1 MKPLEARC
9 SWDWGLISAV
19 SEEDIP
25 DAVRRH
31 QATTMH
37 REARRRVSLVE
48 SNRLAR
54 ARVRREVAEVRLLRA
69 LERERV
75 A

>member
-1 MKPLEARC
+1 MIQLEARC
-9 SWDWGLISAV
+9 AWDWGLISAE
-19 SEEDIP
+19 SEDDIP

-31 QATTMH
+31 QGTRMH
-37 REARRRVSLVE
+37 RDARRRVNLVE
-48 SNRLAR
+48 SNRLRR
-54 ARVRREVAEVRLLRA
+54 AAIRREVTDIRLLRD

>member
-1 MKPLEARC
+1 MTPLETRC
-9 SWDWGLISAV
+9 AWDWGLISAV
-19 SEEDIP
+19 SEDDIP

-31 QATTMH
+31 QGTPMH
-37 REARRRVSLVE
+37 RDARRRVNVVE
-48 SNRLAR
+48 ANRLRR
-54 ARVRREVAEVRLLRA
+54 AAIRREITDIRLLRE